1 MKKLQLLAFWMAML
15 SFSSCSVCPDQLDG
29 DPLLEGKKW
38 QNFSLQWEPY
48 PGQWQAMIGAFGLY
62 DHLKVKLLDETGKEV
77 EEFETNVGGRCT
89 FPYVD
94 SSTPRN
100 EDITRTFYL
109 VLKPNDTDTIR
120 MEYKVNKSH
129 CKPLLNYGRLYYNN
143 NLIESTKNDT
153 GIPFASIDKKYE

>member
-1 MKKLQLLAFWMAML
+1 M
-15 SFSSCSVCPDQLDG
+15 SVCPDQLDG
-29 DPLLEGKKW
+29 DPLLDGKKW
-38 QNFSLQWEPY
+38 QNFSLRWQPY

-62 DHLKVKLLDETGKEV
+62 DELKVKLLDEEGKEV
-77 EEFETNVGGRCT
+77 EDFYADGGGSCT

-109 VLKPNDTDTIR
+109 VLEPNDTDTIR

-153 GIPFASIDKKYE
+153 GIPFASIVKEN